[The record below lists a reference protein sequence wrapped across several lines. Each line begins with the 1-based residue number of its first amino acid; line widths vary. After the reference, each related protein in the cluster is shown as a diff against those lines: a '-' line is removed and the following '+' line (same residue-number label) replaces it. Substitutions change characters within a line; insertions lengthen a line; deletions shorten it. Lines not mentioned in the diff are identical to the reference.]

1 MRAGGPGGEDDLSHN
16 KEEDVERLAVIAQ
29 LKPGTAS
36 RAMELIEQ
44 GPPFSPA
51 ETGFERHTV
60 FVSGEHVLFVFEGG
74 KLDRVLRDLVD
85 NPSNVGAFQEW
96 QALLD
101 GLPIIAR
108 EAYSWQRGEPWAE
121 GWGE

>member
-1 MRAGGPGGEDDLSHN
+1 
-16 KEEDVERLAVIAQ
+16 VQRLAVIAT
-29 LKPGTAS
+29 LKPDVVS
-36 RAMELIEQ
+36 RAMELIEK

-60 FVSGEHVLFVFEGG
+60 FVSGEHVVFVFEGG
-74 KLDRVLRDLVD
+74 KLDRLLRDVAE
-85 NPSNVGAFQEW
+85 NPTSAGALGEW

-101 GLPIIAR
+101 GMPSIAR
-108 EAYSWQRGEPWAE
+108 EAYSWQRGERWAE

>member
-1 MRAGGPGGEDDLSHN
+1 MGRRAPGEAAQAVGGEGDGQSFAFPQQR
-16 KEEDVERLAVIAQ
+16 RLATE
-29 LKPGTAS
+29 P
-36 RAMELIEQ
+36 RAKELIEQ

-60 FVSGEHVLFVFEGG
+60 FASGDHVVFVFEGG
-74 KLDRVLRDLVD
+74 KLDRLLRDVVE
-85 NPSNVGAFQEW
+85 NPTSAGSFREW

-101 GLPIIAR
+101 GLPSIAR